1 MLSSFSTRKCFVS
14 FEVILLLRICSLV
27 SKSGFVTKSACAN
40 LAVKTPAAKLLN
52 SGAVLYL
59 P

>member
-27 SKSGFVTKSACAN
+27 SKSAFVTKSACAN